1 MRLVR
6 LAAALLLTTAAT
18 TALAAGAAPAG
29 SGYHVVDR
37 IAGPDGGWDYLSY
50 DAKHA
55 RVLVARTNGVD
66 AFDPKTRKV
75 TAAFAPANWGH
86 AAFAVNGGAEL
97 VITNGA
103 KALAT
108 FVDATTGAP
117 VAQVATGTAPDDAI
131 FEPKS
136 GLLLVMNHA
145 GGDITLIDPKAHTA
159 VGTIPV
165 GGTLEASA
173 VDGQGHAFVNI
184 ENKNQIA
191 VVDVA
196 GRKVT
201 ARYDLAGCEG
211 PTGLAYAAADK
222 LLIAACDGVAEI
234 VRADTGKVVRSIK
247 IGDGADGVAYDA
259 ARGLAFVPAGHDGT
273 LAVIKVAHGDATLID
288 TVPTQKGARTITLD
302 PATGRV
308 FLPAAQYD
316 PPATPGA
323 RPKAKPGTFEL
334 LVVGK

>member
-1 MRLVR
+1 MRL
-6 LAAALLLTTAAT
+6 APFTAALLLTTASAV
-18 TALAAGAAPAG
+18 ALAAPA
-29 SGYHVVDR
+29 SPTYHVIDR
-37 IAGPDGGWDYLSY
+37 ISGPDGGWDYTSY
-50 DAKHA
+50 DAKHG
-55 RVLVARTNGVD
+55 RVLVARTTGVD
-66 AFDPKTRKV
+66 AYDPKTRKV
-75 TAAFAPANWGH
+75 TAAFAPAAWGH
-86 AAFAVNGGAEL
+86 AAFAVNGGTEL
-97 VITNGA
+97 MITNGA

-108 FVDATTGAP
+108 FVNAETGAP
-117 VAQVATGTAPDDAI
+117 IASVATGTAPDDAI

-136 GLLLVMNHA
+136 GLILVMNHA
-145 GGDITLIDPKAHTA
+145 GGDITLIDPKTHTA
-159 VGTIPV
+159 VGSIPV

-201 ARYDLAGCEG
+201 ARYDLTGCEG
-211 PTGLAYAAADK
+211 PTGIAYAAADK
-222 LLIAACDGVAEI
+222 LLISACDGVAEI

-247 IGDGADGVAYDA
+247 IGDGADGVAFDA

-273 LAVIKVAHGDATLID
+273 LSVIKVAKGDATLVA

-302 PATGRV
+302 PASGRV
-308 FLPAAQYD
+308 FLPAADYE
-316 PPATPGA
+316 PAVGAA
-323 RPKAKPGTFEL
+323 RPKAKPGTFVL

>member
-1 MRLVR
+1 MRLAR
-6 LAAALLLTTAAT
+6 LAAALLLTTLPVAVV
-18 TALAAGAAPAG
+18 AAPAGG

-50 DAKHA
+50 DAKHG
-55 RVLVARTNGVD
+55 RVLVARTTGVD

-75 TAAFAPANWGH
+75 TAAFAPAAWGH
-86 AAFAVNGGAEL
+86 AAFAVNGGTEL
-97 VITNGA
+97 LITNGA
-103 KALAT
+103 KGLAT
-108 FVDATTGAP
+108 FVDAETGAA
-117 VAQVATGTAPDDAI
+117 VASVATGIAPDDAI
-131 FEPKS
+131 VEPRS

-145 GGDITLIDPKAHTA
+145 GGDITLIDPKAHKA

-173 VDGQGHAFVNI
+173 VDGLGHAFVNI

-196 GRKVT
+196 ARKVT

-211 PTGLAYAAADK
+211 PTGIAYAAADK
-222 LLIAACDGVAEI
+222 LLISACDGVAVI
-234 VRADTGKVVRSIK
+234 VRADTGKLVRSIK
-247 IGDGADGVAYDA
+247 VGDGADGVAYDA

-273 LAVIKVAHGDATLID
+273 LAVIRVAHGDATLID

-323 RPKAKPGTFEL
+323 RPKAKAGTFEL